1 MRNYSENFANTV
13 IKLNCCNY
21 RCSVTKRG
29 MWIVGTYLAMQN
41 ITVGLYVELNWD
53 IREGLKY
60 TENPYRVKNQKIR
73 KNNVNN

>member
-1 MRNYSENFANTV
+1 M
-13 IKLNCCNY
+13 
-21 RCSVTKRG
+21 TKRG
-29 MWIVGTYLAMQN
+29 MWIVGTYLAIQN

-60 TENPYRVKNQKIR
+60 TENPYRVKSQKIR